1 MHADSRRWTSWY
13 PLTKFSFVVFRGN
26 WSWEYYVLLWR
37 CCGDYWSAKHQTC
50 QRVCLLILVSQVRNM
65 PRVAWF
71 EYSSCWLI
79 IQAGISLSKSEQG
92 AAWARREHMRPP
104 VIPQCTLKCI
114 LEGVVLI
121 VRHGRSFEPF
131 LLNQNQKKHDA
142 TLVLHAKIG
151 FSNLHFC
158 MRAKST
164 RLRFKGLKVPKHLR
178 RWKQTP
184 LTPSKAWKK
193 ALCALWFAPATMP
206 RTQRVCTESTELGKL
221 QHLVDYW
228 CGDLPLQ

>member
-1 MHADSRRWTSWY
+1 MQRTAGFGFDVRRSGPPTDLCHLIDRLQMHADSRRWTSWY

-121 VRHGRSFEPF
+121 VRHRRSFEPF
-131 LLNQNQKKHDA
+131 LWTKTRKTWHNFGLACKDRLFKPPF
-142 TLVLHAKIG
+142 LHEG
-151 FSNLHFC
+151 
-158 MRAKST
+158 
-164 RLRFKGLKVPKHLR
+164 KVH
-178 RWKQTP
+178 Q
-184 LTPSKAWKK
+184 
-193 ALCALWFAPATMP
+193 
-206 RTQRVCTESTELGKL
+206 VE
-221 QHLVDYW
+221 V
-228 CGDLPLQ
+228 